1 MKFSDYYCYPAIVTF
16 YDDGGTETYFPD
28 LDVYTCNDD
37 DTNLVGYAKE
47 LLTLKMNGLEEDGE
61 EIPVPTPLNELELE
75 ENEKSILVEVF
86 MPPFR
91 LRNKNKSVKKTLS
104 IPAWINEMAMEYDIN
119 FSQVLQDG
127 LKRELNIK

>member
-37 DTNLVGYAKE
+37 DSNLVGYAKE

-127 LKRELNIK
+127 LKKELNIK

>member
-47 LLTLKMNGLEEDGE
+47 LLYLTMNGLEEDGE

-127 LKRELNIK
+127 LKKELNIK

>member
-1 MKFSDYYCYPAIVTF
+1 MKRSDYYCYPAIVTF
-16 YDDGGTETYFPD
+16 YEDGGTETYFPD

-37 DTNLVGYAKE
+37 DSNLIGYAKE
-47 LLTLKMNGLEEDGE
+47 LLTLTMNGLEEDGE
-61 EIPVPTPLNELELE
+61 EIPNPTPLNKLEVN

-91 LRNKNKSVKKTLS
+91 LKSKNKSVKKTLS
-104 IPAWINEMAMEYDIN
+104 IPSWINELAIENDIN
-119 FSQVLQDG
+119 FSYVLQEG